1 MNLQSFFV
9 RTGLLLT
16 LAGLF
21 VPAGYSASSS
31 DALLDLLPADTLICF
46 RLNNF
51 TGTLEKLDQYLAGA
65 APMPVSMMF
74 TTFLGGALGDPMLNG
89 VNKYG
94 TIAAVVF
101 LKDPN
106 EGPEMV
112 ILLPV
117 TDPKPYT
124 SSPYCQGADENGIYT
139 LSVPGSSAGP
149 LAFVPLKG
157 VSYLLLAPGGQKE
170 SILFARSMFQ
180 EKKQSLSGRLSPAD
194 AQNAASAPVWFWLN
208 VDKGYRMAAEP
219 FKGAVQEGLQ
229 EAAQK
234 GAAMPFKPEAIS
246 TMLNALDVW
255 MVQADSLSI
264 LLSPVPEQ
272 LTAEVLFT
280 AKKDTELA
288 KMLVR
293 DPAMK
298 LGFSMGGYLDAEAP
312 VNGLWVINKPLM
324 EKANRIFV
332 DIFLP
337 LAGDNGP
344 EFRSRFE
351 SMLAKSMK
359 AMGTQAAFS
368 FGYTAGTPPFSVREA
383 VEITD
388 AAAMREMMQES
399 KELANEF
406 YKMFG
411 IPAVFT
417 IKEKAVQYK
426 GVSIDQIVIQFAAP
440 ENASEQEKKMLET
453 MYGKEGLTYPIALT
467 NKSLFMAM
475 GAQTQETIQ
484 KLIDLPANAPVPAEM
499 QAALKAVPNA
509 DSADAVISVNFLRL
523 MKGFGEMMRSMQA
536 LNPEAPMP
544 PFFEIIESIPLQT
557 QSAMAVGVRAEGGR
571 IQTHLILSKQ
581 HLMEIMSWSMQ
592 IQQRM
597 MMRQFQQNQ
606 NQPTTQPVQP
616 AAPGGRPL

>member
-1 MNLQSFFV
+1 MNFKSFSV
-9 RTGLLLT
+9 RAGLLLA

-21 VPAGYSASSS
+21 VPAGYSASSQ
-31 DALLDLLPADTLICF
+31 DPPLELLPADTLICF

-74 TTFLGGALGDPMLNG
+74 TTFLGGALGDPMLIG

-94 TIAAVVF
+94 TIAAAVF

-124 SSPYCQGADENGIYT
+124 SSPYCQGADENGVYT
-139 LSVPGSSAGP
+139 LSAPGSSAGP
-149 LAFVPLKG
+149 VAFIPLEG
-157 VSYLLLAPGGQKE
+157 SSYLLLAPGEEKE
-170 SILFARSMFQ
+170 SILFARSMFK
-180 EKKQSLSGRLSPAD
+180 EKKQSLAARLSPAD
-194 AQNAASAPVWFWLN
+194 AQNAVSAPAWFWLN
-208 VDKGYRMAAEP
+208 VEKGYRIGAEP
-219 FKGAVQEGLQ
+219 FKSAVQEGLQ
-229 EAAQK
+229 EAVQG

-246 TMLNALDVW
+246 TMLNAVDVW
-255 MVQADSLSI
+255 MGQVDSLSI

-298 LGFSMGGYLDAEAP
+298 PGFSMGGYLDAEAP
-312 VNGLWVINKPLM
+312 VNGLWVINRPLM
-324 EKANRIFV
+324 DKANRIFI

-337 LAGDNGP
+337 LAGDKGP
-344 EFRSRFE
+344 ELRSRFE

-359 AMGTQAAFS
+359 AMGMQAAFS
-368 FGYTAGTPPFSVREA
+368 FGYAAGIPPFSVREA

-388 AAAMREMMQES
+388 AAAMREVMQGGGD
-399 KELANEF
+399 LANEF

-417 IKEKAVQYK
+417 MKEKAAQYK
-426 GVSIDQIVIQFAAP
+426 GVSIDQIVIQFAAS
-440 ENASEQEKKMLET
+440 ETASEQEKKMLET

-467 NKSLFMAM
+467 NKNLFLAM
-475 GAQTQETIQ
+475 GSQAQETIQ
-484 KLIDLPANAPVPAEM
+484 KLIDLPANGPAPAEM

-509 DSADAVISVNFLRL
+509 QAADAVVSVNFIRL
-523 MKGFGEMMRSMQA
+523 MKGMGAMTRSMQA
-536 LNPEAPMP
+536 VSSDAPMP
-544 PFFEIIESIPLQT
+544 PFFEIIEAIPVQT
-557 QSAMAVGVRAEGGR
+557 QSALAIGVRADAGR
-571 IQTHLILSKQ
+571 IQTHLVLPKQ

-606 NQPTTQPVQP
+606 NQPTMQPAQP
-616 AAPGGRPL
+616 AAPGGGPL